1 MISYDELILY
11 TFYSEDF
18 REGASRKYS
27 LGKYLRE
34 KASNWKFSVDNSAFK
49 CNPTQNKKSF
59 LFNKENSF
67 NMKATNTKDEI
78 VTVHLAFPSIIV
90 M

>member
-1 MISYDELILY
+1 MISYDELVLY

-27 LGKYLRE
+27 LGKNYRE
-34 KASNWKFSVDNSAFK
+34 RASIRKFSVDNSTFK

-67 NMKATNTKDEI
+67 NMKAMNTKDEI
-78 VTVHLAFPSIIV
+78 VTVHLAFSSIIV